1 MTPTCEM
8 LLAAL
13 AVACQCQAVA
23 ERAIEEYPNSGIL
36 WPDGSLEKW
45 RETVDEM
52 EHYRIEYVRKLA
64 TRFLADLPDDA
75 PALADWQRLA
85 SITEA
90 GQESA
95 LLVLLK
101 QDGRLE
107 LGDLESA
114 LGQLERREPLPRARL
129 VSVDDGEFVIG

>member
-36 WPDGSLEKW
+36 WPAGSLEKW

-64 TRFLADLPDDA
+64 TRFLAE
-75 PALADWQRLA
+75 PAGRCAGTRRLA
-85 SITEA
+85 EA
-90 GQESA
+90 
-95 LLVLLK
+95 
-101 QDGRLE
+101 R
-107 LGDLESA
+107 
-114 LGQLERREPLPRARL
+114 
-129 VSVDDGEFVIG
+129 VDH

>member
-90 GQESA
+90 GWPPRA
-95 LLVLLK
+95 R
-101 QDGRLE
+101 GFGICARAA
-107 LGDLESA
+107 GAPRAAAPSA
-114 LGQLERREPLPRARL
+114 LGLRGQRGVRHWL
-129 VSVDDGEFVIG
+129 STI